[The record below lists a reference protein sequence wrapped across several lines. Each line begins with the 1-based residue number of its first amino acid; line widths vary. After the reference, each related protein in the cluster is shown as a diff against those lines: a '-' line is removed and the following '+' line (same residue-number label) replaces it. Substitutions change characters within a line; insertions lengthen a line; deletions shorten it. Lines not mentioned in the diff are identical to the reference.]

1 MKKQDAIDIFRKIK
15 EWFCEEDVSYDVVC
29 KAILPY
35 FKKNMGYDINDSSII
50 KENKVVIVNIG
61 RRNCLYNIIVK
72 RMLKRRFI
80 H

>member
-35 FKKNMGYDINDSSII
+35 FKKNMGYDINDTWQ
-50 KENKVVIVNIG
+50 
-61 RRNCLYNIIVK
+61 
-72 RMLKRRFI
+72 
-80 H
+80 